1 MWLILRLLSDP
12 TWLQPIAVNGA
23 MAKLMGHLERL
34 MIEKSLSLSKL
45 TQKQREVL
53 ALVADNRTSKE
64 IAALLSISESAVNQR
79 IEMVRTRLG
88 GLPRGELARLY
99 RKELNF
105 KSLEEEAKLLT
116 CEKLQV
122 PESQQFGQGPAR
134 EVSSEPRPEGLTHW
148 LRMETGRSL
157 PRLCSTGTLRGCG
170 ASTAPQPL
178 AVLHSSLRSS
188 FRQLLSRWTCQRL
201 LPPWVF
207 E

>member
-1 MWLILRLLSDP
+1 
-12 TWLQPIAVNGA
+12 
-23 MAKLMGHLERL
+23 

-122 PESQQFGQGPAR
+122 PESQQFGQGAGAGS
-134 EVSSEPRPEGLTHW
+134 VFGT
-148 LRMETGRSL
+148 TAGGSL
-157 PRLCSTGTLRGCG
+157 PLAEDGDGSQLAAPLFDRD
-170 ASTAPQPL
+170 TAGLWRINSATAFGRFAFIAAIVVSAVIIAVDLPEVVAPL
-178 AVLHSSLRSS
+178 G
-188 FRQLLSRWTCQRL
+188 F
-201 LPPWVF
+201 
-207 E
+207 